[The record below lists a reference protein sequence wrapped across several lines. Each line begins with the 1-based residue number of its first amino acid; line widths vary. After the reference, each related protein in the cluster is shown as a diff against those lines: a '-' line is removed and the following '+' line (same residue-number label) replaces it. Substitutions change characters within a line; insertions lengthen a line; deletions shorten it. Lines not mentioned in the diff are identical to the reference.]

1 MKVVQRVEG
10 FIVDEIESAE
20 EKLNIRLS
28 KYTKIYILDL
38 LKRLCTERDPLNLEI
53 IGDKPLAI
61 VLMEAVRKDIFQKI
75 RDLKAVGDISLIFSG
90 LYPEYLTRRL
100 VDIDYYIEI
109 GKRSY
114 HLLSDT
120 YSNLNK
126 QQDLF
131 ILYSQLVAEFITLI
145 QILTEM
151 ASDLHF
157 LDEENLI
164 KIYNRYRRT
173 KIRKYLEIL
182 RKHQIEPLIPNN

>member
-1 MKVVQRVEG
+1 MEVVQRVEG

-28 KYTKIYILDL
+28 NYAKIYILDL

-75 RDLKAVGDISLIFSG
+75 RELKAVGDISLIFSG

-100 VDIDYYIEI
+100 VDIDYYIDI

-120 YSNLNK
+120 YSSLTS
-126 QQDLF
+126 QQELF
-131 ILYSQLVAEFITLI
+131 MLYSQLVAEFITVI
-145 QILTEM
+145 QVLTEM

-157 LDEENLI
+157 LDEENI
-164 KIYNRYRRT
+164 VKIYNRYRRT
-173 KIRKYLEIL
+173 RIRKYLEIL
-182 RKHQIEPLIPNN
+182 KRHRIEPLIPNK

>member
-1 MKVVQRVEG
+1 MEVVQRVEG
-10 FIVDEIESAE
+10 FIVDEIEAAE

-38 LKRLCTERDPLNLEI
+38 LKKLCTQRDPLNLEL
-53 IGDKPLAI
+53 IGDRPLAI

-120 YSNLNK
+120 YSNFTR
-126 QQDLF
+126 QQELF
-131 ILYSQLVAEFITLI
+131 VLYSQLVAEFITLI

-151 ASDLHF
+151 ASELHF
-157 LDEENLI
+157 LDEENLE

-173 KIRKYLEIL
+173 RIKKYLEIL
-182 RKHQIEPLIPNN
+182 RENKIEPLLTKK

>member
-1 MKVVQRVEG
+1 MEVVQKVEG
-10 FIVDEIESAE
+10 FIIDEIEAAE

-38 LKRLCTERDPLNLEI
+38 LKRLCTEKDPLNLEL
-53 IGDKPLAI
+53 IGDRPLAI

-75 RDLKAVGDISLIFSG
+75 RDLKAVGDVSLIFSG

-109 GKRSY
+109 GKKSY
-114 HLLSDT
+114 YLLSDT
-120 YSNLNK
+120 YSNLK
-126 QQDLF
+126 RQQELF

-151 ASDLHF
+151 ASELHF
-157 LDEENLI
+157 LDEENLV

-173 KIRKYLEIL
+173 KIRKYLDIL
-182 RKHQIEPLIPNN
+182 RKNNVEPLIPEE

>member
-1 MKVVQRVEG
+1 MEVVQRVEG
-10 FIVDEIESAE
+10 FIVDEIEAAE

-38 LKRLCTERDPLNLEI
+38 LKRLCTQKDPLNLEL
-53 IGDKPLAI
+53 IGDRPLAI

-90 LYPEYLTRRL
+90 LYPEHLTRRL

-109 GKRSY
+109 GQKSY

-120 YSNLNK
+120 YSNFK
-126 QQDLF
+126 RQQELF

-145 QILTEM
+145 QILTEI
-151 ASDLHF
+151 ASELHF
-157 LDEENLI
+157 LDELDIE
-164 KIYNRYRRT
+164 KAYNRYKRT
-173 KIRKYLEIL
+173 HIKKYLEIL
-182 RKHQIEPLIPNN
+182 KNNKITPLISKE